1 MQGRRQIGLFQL
13 PIAGRLAIN
22 SLLDRGGDVARL
34 SPYLAFAMACSCV
47 ALLGTALYM
56 EFVSG
61 LVPCALCLAQRGM
74 FALIAVACLLY
85 LIPAY
90 RLRLICAFTSL
101 LGALLGIWLASR
113 QLWLQS
119 LPPDQV
125 PDCGPDIYFMI
136 ERFPFAQSLE
146 TLLLGSGSCAEVQW
160 TFLNLSI
167 PGWTLLWFIALALG
181 SVWLGAARGA
191 RPFRLFND

>member
-1 MQGRRQIGLFQL
+1 M
-13 PIAGRLAIN
+13 
-22 SLLDRGGDVARL
+22 ARL
-34 SPYLAFAMACSCV
+34 SPYLAFAMAFSCI
-47 ALLGTALYM
+47 ALLATALYM

-61 LVPCALCLAQRGM
+61 LVPCALCLAQRAM
-74 FALIAVACLLY
+74 FALIALACVLY
-85 LIPAY
+85 LIPSY
-90 RLRLICAFTSL
+90 SFRLACAITSL
-101 LGALLGIWLASR
+101 LASVAGIWLAGR

-136 ERFPFAQSLE
+136 ERFPLTESLQ

-167 PGWTLLWFIALALG
+167 PGWTLLWFIAMALG
-181 SVWLGAARGA
+181 SLWLGAARGA